1 MDQYLNKY
9 AEKLVIQ
16 GICDPG
22 SPILAGLDVGLRW
35 NREGSE
41 REILE
46 RVVKSLNITSL
57 LFARPSE
64 PYYSMINTLAVKA
77 GNEGAI
83 FPEDSE
89 TRTFLHDIPVI
100 HDFSASSI
108 VDALKRRKSVYVL
121 NRGLVTFGTVTPEQ
135 AFITFSS
142 VCFSAYV
149 KFMTDLYYMKIRDA
163 LSIEHALGAIKS
175 YQEHIQRMSEK
186 YSLECGPFE
195 EKDTIIRSMIE
206 AGKFTV
212 DFRMVDSFFGNIS
225 YRSNDAIFISQT
237 GSSLDELSGCID
249 RCPLDG
255 SSCAG
260 VTASSEFSAHRR
272 VYELKNC
279 RAILHGHPKFSVIM
293 SMICDKADCDKRGFC
308 FRECEEPRFAG
319 GIPVIPGE
327 VGTGRFGLCNTM
339 PQALAGNR
347 GAIVYGHGLFTT
359 GEQDFRE
366 AFSGMIDIEMQCL
379 KEYELLIR
387 K

>member
-1 MDQYLNKY
+1 MERYLNKY
-9 AEKLVIQ
+9 AEKLVAQ

-22 SPILAGLDVGLRW
+22 SPILAGLDVSLSW
-35 NREGSE
+35 NRDGSE

-46 RVVKSLNITSL
+46 QVVKSLNITSL

-64 PYYSMINTLAVKA
+64 PYFSMINTLAGKA

-108 VDALKRRKSVYVL
+108 VDSLKRRKSVYVL
-121 NRGLVTFGTVTPEQ
+121 DRGIVTFGTVTPEQ

-149 KFMTDLYYMKIRDA
+149 KFMTDLYYSKIRDA
-163 LSIEHALGAIKS
+163 TSTELALGAIKA
-175 YQEHIQRMSEK
+175 YRDHIKRMSEE
-186 YSLECGPFE
+186 YLLECGPFD
-195 EKDTIIRSMIE
+195 EKDMIIRSMIE
-206 AGKFTV
+206 AGKLTV

-225 YRSNDAIFISQT
+225 YRSSDAIFISQT

-249 RCPLDG
+249 RCPVDG

-272 VYELKNC
+272 VYELKSC
-279 RAILHGHPKFSVIM
+279 RAILHGHPKYSVIM
-293 SMICDKADCDKRGFC
+293 SMICDKPDCVKRGLC
-308 FRECEEPRFAG
+308 YRECEEPRFVG
-319 GIPVIPGE
+319 GIPVVPGE

-366 AFSGMIDIEMQCL
+366 AFSGMLEIETQCIT
-379 KEYELLIR
+379 EYELLIR
-387 K
+387 R

>member
-9 AEKLVIQ
+9 AEKLVAQ

-22 SPILAGLDVGLRW
+22 SPILAGLDVNLSW
-35 NREGSE
+35 NRDGIE

-46 RVVKSLNITSL
+46 QVVNSLNITSL

-64 PYYSMINTLAVKA
+64 PYYSMINHLAVKA

-108 VDALKRRKSVYVL
+108 VDSLKRRKSVYVL
-121 NRGLVTFGTVTPEQ
+121 DRGIVTFGTVTPEQ

-149 KFMTDLYYMKIRDA
+149 KFMTDLYYLNNRDA
-163 LSIEHALGAIKS
+163 LSTEIALGAIKA
-175 YQEHIQRMSEK
+175 YRDHIERKSEE
-186 YSLECGPFE
+186 YSLECGPFD
-195 EKDTIIRSMIE
+195 EKDMIIRSMIE
-206 AGKFTV
+206 AGKITV

-279 RAILHGHPKFSVIM
+279 RAILHGHPKYSVIM
-293 SMICDKADCDKRGFC
+293 SMICDKQDCVKRGLC
-308 FRECEEPRFAG
+308 YRECEEPRFVG
-319 GIPVIPGE
+319 GIPVVPGE

-339 PQALAGNR
+339 PQALAGNK

-359 GEQDFRE
+359 GERDFRE
-366 AFSGMIDIEMQCL
+366 AFSGMIEIETQCM
-379 KEYELLIR
+379 KEYEILIR
-387 K
+387 R